1 MIRDDSAMDRPVSGS
16 EARRKKLL
24 VRGAIGLFLLALV
37 ALFLPSLR
45 RWAES
50 ETSIDVS
57 RVRMGEVTR
66 GDLVR
71 DVAVDGRVVAAF
83 HPTVFAQTD
92 GIARLR
98 VSAGQV
104 IEQGQVLGHVQSP
117 ELESRARQE
126 RSNLMSLQADL
137 DRQRILAEQ
146 SRSQYRQSI
155 GLLEVELEAA
165 KRAMDRAERTRQEGL
180 LNAVEYEKAQDDVKV
195 AALKLEVARQQADF
209 ESESLDFEL
218 RNRQSQVESQ
228 RLLVEELERQ
238 VEELT
243 IRSPVSGLVSRLL
256 IEDHDA
262 VAPGQGMVS
271 VVDLSAL
278 EIEIQVPESFA
289 DEIIIGTEAAVS
301 YEGETFRG
309 SVTSIAPE
317 VEGSR
322 VRGRVAFEG
331 TPPAGLKQNQRV
343 QARLLMDTRIDV
355 LKVPRGPFLEAGGG
369 LQAYVIEDGIAVL
382 RPIRV
387 GAISLAEVEVAS
399 GLDLGEQ
406 IIISDTARF
415 EGANKVLLRR

>member
-1 MIRDDSAMDRPVSGS
+1 MIRDDSSMDRPVSDSG
-16 EARRKKLL
+16 AKTRKQLIWGAVALLL
-24 VRGAIGLFLLALV
+24 VALM
-37 ALFLPSLR
+37 ALFLPSWR

-50 ETSIDVS
+50 ETSIDIA
-57 RVRMGEVTR
+57 RVRMGTVTR

-71 DVAVDGRVVAAF
+71 DVSVEGRVVAAF
-83 HPTVFAQTD
+83 HPTLFAQTE

-98 VSAGQV
+98 VAAGQV

-117 ELESRARQE
+117 ELQSRARQE
-126 RSNLMSLQADL
+126 RSNLLSLQADL

-146 SRSQYRQSI
+146 SRAQYRQSI

-195 AALKLEVARQQADF
+195 SDLKLEVSRQQADF
-209 ESESLDFEL
+209 ESKSLDFEL
-218 RNRQSQVESQ
+218 QNRGSQVERQ

-238 VEELT
+238 VAELT

-262 VAPGQGMVS
+262 VTPGQGMVT

-289 DEIIIGTEAAVS
+289 DEIIIGTEAAVT
-301 YEGETFRG
+301 YEGESFLGT
-309 SVTSIAPE
+309 VTSISPE

-322 VRGRVAFEG
+322 VRGRVAFDAA
-331 TPPAGLKQNQRV
+331 PPRGLKQNQRV
-343 QARLLMDTRIDV
+343 QAKLLMDTRIDV
-355 LKVPRGPFLEAGGG
+355 LKAPRGPFLEAGGG
-369 LQAYVIEDGIAVL
+369 RQAYVIEDGIAVL
-382 RPIRV
+382 RPIQV
-387 GAISLAEVEVAS
+387 GAVSLAEVEIVS
-399 GLDLGEQ
+399 GLDFGEQ
-406 IIISDTARF
+406 LIISDTARF
-415 EGANKVLLRR
+415 EGAKKVLLRR

>member
-1 MIRDDSAMDRPVSGS
+1 MIRDDSAMDRPLSGS
-16 EARRKKLL
+16 ETRTKKLL
-24 VRGAIGLFLLALV
+24 IRGAVVLLVLALGT
-37 ALFLPSLR
+37 LILPSLR

-66 GDLVR
+66 GDLIR

-83 HPTVFAQTD
+83 HPTVFAQTE

-104 IEQGQVLGHVQSP
+104 IEQGQVLGNVQSP

-146 SRSQYRQSI
+146 SRSRYRQSI

-195 AALKLEVARQQADF
+195 AALKLEVSRQQAAF

-218 RNRQSQVESQ
+218 RNRESQVESQ

-238 VEELT
+238 VEQLT
-243 IRSPVSGLVSRLL
+243 LRSPVSGLVSRLL

-262 VAPGQGMVS
+262 VTPGQAMVS

-289 DEIIIGTEAAVS
+289 DEIVIGTEAAVS
-301 YEGETFRG
+301 YEGQTYLG
-309 SVTSIAPE
+309 TVTSISPE

-322 VRGRVAFEG
+322 VRGRVAFKG
-331 TPPAGLKQNQRV
+331 APPSGLKQNQRV

-369 LQAYVIEDGIAVL
+369 LQAYVVEDGIAVL

-387 GAISLAEVEVAS
+387 GAISLAEVEVVS
-399 GLDLGEQ
+399 GLELGEK

-415 EGANKVLLRR
+415 DGAKKVLLRR

>member
-1 MIRDDSAMDRPVSGS
+1 VSDSGAKT
-16 EARRKKLL
+16 RKQLIWGAVALLL
-24 VRGAIGLFLLALV
+24 VALM
-37 ALFLPSLR
+37 ALFLPSWR

-50 ETSIDVS
+50 ETSIDIA
-57 RVRMGEVTR
+57 RVRMGTVTR

-71 DVAVDGRVVAAF
+71 DVSVEGRVVAAF
-83 HPTVFAQTD
+83 HPTLFAQTE

-98 VSAGQV
+98 VAAGQV

-117 ELESRARQE
+117 ELQSRARQE
-126 RSNLMSLQADL
+126 RSNLLSLQADL

-146 SRSQYRQSI
+146 SRAQYRQSI

-195 AALKLEVARQQADF
+195 SELKLEVSRQQADF
-209 ESESLDFEL
+209 ESKSLDFEL
-218 RNRQSQVESQ
+218 QNRGSQVERQ

-238 VEELT
+238 VAELT

-262 VAPGQGMVS
+262 VTPGQGMVT

-289 DEIIIGTEAAVS
+289 DEIIIGTEAAVT
-301 YEGETFRG
+301 YEGESFLGT
-309 SVTSIAPE
+309 VTSISPE

-322 VRGRVAFEG
+322 VRGRVAFDAA
-331 TPPAGLKQNQRV
+331 PPRGLKQNQRV
-343 QARLLMDTRIDV
+343 QAKLLMDTRIDV
-355 LKVPRGPFLEAGGG
+355 LKAPRGPFLEAGGG
-369 LQAYVIEDGIAVL
+369 RQAYVIEDGIAVL
-382 RPIRV
+382 RPIQV
-387 GAISLAEVEVAS
+387 GAVSLAEVEIVS
-399 GLDLGEQ
+399 GLDFGEQ
-406 IIISDTARF
+406 LIISDTARF
-415 EGANKVLLRR
+415 EGAKKVLLRR

>member
-1 MIRDDSAMDRPVSGS
+1 MIRDDSRMDRPVSDSGGQ
-16 EARRKKLL
+16 ARR
-24 VRGAIGLFLLALV
+24 VIAWGGGAILLFALIT
-37 ALFLPSLR
+37 LFLPSLR

-50 ETSIDVS
+50 ETSIDIA
-57 RVRMGEVTR
+57 RVRMGKVTQ
-66 GDLVR
+66 GDLIR
-71 DVAVDGRVVAAF
+71 DVSVDGRVVAAF
-83 HPTVFAQTD
+83 HPTVFAQTT
-92 GIARLR
+92 GIARLG

-104 IEQGQVLGHVQSP
+104 IEEDQVLGHVQSP

-126 RSNLMSLQADL
+126 RSNLASLQADL

-146 SRSQYRQSI
+146 SRSRYRQSI

-218 RNRQSQVESQ
+218 RNRESQVETQ
-228 RLLVEELERQ
+228 RLLVEELQRQ
-238 VEELT
+238 VDGLT

-262 VAPGQGMVS
+262 VTPGQGLVS

-289 DEIIIGTEAAVS
+289 DEIAIGSEAVVA
-301 YEGETFRG
+301 YEGETFPG
-309 SVTSIAPE
+309 SVTSISPE
-317 VEGSR
+317 VQGSR
-322 VRGRVAFEG
+322 VKGRVAF
-331 TPPAGLKQNQRV
+331 TTSPPRGLKQNQRV
-343 QARLLMDTRIDV
+343 QARLLLDTRTNA

-369 LQAYVIEDGIAVL
+369 RHAYVIEEGVAVL
-382 RPIRV
+382 RAIRV
-387 GAISLAEVEVAS
+387 GAISLTEVEVIS
-399 GLDLGEQ
+399 GLELGEE

-415 EGANKVLLRR
+415 DGAKKVLLRR

>member
-24 VRGAIGLFLLALV
+24 IRGAVALLLLALIV
-37 ALFLPSLR
+37 VFLPSMR

-104 IEQGQVLGHVQSP
+104 IEQGQILGRVQSP

-180 LNAVEYEKAQDDVKV
+180 LNAVEYEKAQDDAKV

-238 VEELT
+238 VEALT

-262 VAPGQGMVS
+262 VAPGQGLVS

-343 QARLLMDTRIDV
+343 QAKLLMDTRTDV

-369 LQAYVIEDGIAVL
+369 LQAYVVEDGIAVL

-399 GLDLGEQ
+399 GLELGEE

-415 EGANKVLLRR
+415 EGAKKVLLRR